1 MSSFSFR
8 GLSGVWGGMSC
19 WAGPSSFCVGASG
32 ISSIVGLLCLWRL
45 YSSRFLRL
53 SAFIW
58 SLASGIT
65 IVLVVAFSNSIS
77 SIFALVLAFSNSISV
92 FYHCYGYCF
101 CVLLWDYAI
110 IYP

>member
-8 GLSGVWGGMSC
+8 GLSGVRGGVSC

-32 ISSIVGLLCLWRL
+32 ISSLVRLLCLWCL
-45 YSSRFLRL
+45 YSSRFLCL

-58 SLASGIT
+58 SLGSGVVVILVIT
-65 IVLVVAFSNSIS
+65 FSNSIS
-77 SIFALVLAFSNSISV
+77 GIWSLVFRLRQ
-92 FYHCYGYCF
+92 FYIRF
-101 CVLLWDYAI
+101 LILLRLWFLRVVWDYAI